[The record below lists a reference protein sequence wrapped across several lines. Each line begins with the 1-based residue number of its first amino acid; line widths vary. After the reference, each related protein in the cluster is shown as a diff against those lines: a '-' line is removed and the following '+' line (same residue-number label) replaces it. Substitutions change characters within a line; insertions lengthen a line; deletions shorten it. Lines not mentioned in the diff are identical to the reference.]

1 MNKRRPDT
9 DLIVKLT
16 LILTEKY
23 IGCSSSNKVHESPY
37 NFTSL
42 YIYKQYKHLIIINI
56 ILAIYSILISDWLK
70 TVPIRVRVHWI
81 QNLEFG

>member
-9 DLIVKLT
+9 DLIVDLT

-23 IGCSSSNKVHESPY
+23 IGCSHSKKLHGSPY

-42 YIYKQYKHLIIINI
+42 MTLYIY
-56 ILAIYSILISDWLK
+56 ILQTIQTFSTQKLNISD
-70 TVPIRVRVHWI
+70 
-81 QNLEFG
+81 G